1 MPNIK
6 KSEKQYEKLRN
17 ELSSIISEN
26 RAKLERAAK
35 ETVVRT
41 HWKMGRCLYSTLGDD
56 ETASTSKIMETLA
69 KDLSLHKTVLYR
81 SISFYRTYPDALPS
95 GGDFAALSWSS
106 HVLLL
111 PITTEEERL
120 FYINRAAE
128 EKWSVKQLRHAIK
141 ADEYAGGGKKNK
153 KAKAGKALKRPSPGL
168 YTYEAFVERVVDGD
182 TIIVRMD
189 LGFDVLKRERI
200 RLRGIDAAEMGT
212 DEGEKSRRFLEKK
225 LRKIEKVILRT
236 HWHDMYGRYV
246 ADVMYDSGNLSKD
259 KVLKKGRFLNQE
271 LLDSGMALYA
281 GP

>member
-6 KSEKQYEKLRN
+6 QSEKQYEKLRD
-17 ELSSIISEN
+17 ELQDIIAEN
-26 RAKLERAAK
+26 RAKLEAVAR
-35 ETVVRT
+35 ETAVRT
-41 HWKMGRCLYSTLGDD
+41 HWEIGRCLYSSLGDD
-56 ETASTSKIMETLA
+56 ETGPYSKIIERLA
-69 KDLSLHKTVLYR
+69 LDLNLHHSVLYR
-81 SISFYRTYPDALPS
+81 SSKFYRTYPDALPS

-120 FYINRAAE
+120 FYINRAAG

-153 KAKAGKALKRPSPGL
+153 KTKALK
-168 YTYEAFVERVVDGD
+168 A
-182 TIIVRMD
+182 
-189 LGFDVLKRERI
+189 LKRERI

-212 DEGEKSRRFLEKK
+212 DEGKKAEKFVRKK
-225 LRKIEKVILRT
+225 LKGIEKVILRT

-246 ADVMYDSGNLSKD
+246 ADVMYDSGDLSKD
-259 KVLKKGRFLNQE
+259 EVLKKGRFLNQE

>member
-6 KSEKQYEKLRN
+6 QSEKQYEKLRD
-17 ELSSIISEN
+17 ELQDIIAEN
-26 RAKLERAAK
+26 RAKLEAVAR
-35 ETVVRT
+35 ETAVRT
-41 HWKMGRCLYSTLGDD
+41 HWEIGRCLYSSLGDD
-56 ETASTSKIMETLA
+56 ETGPYSKIIERLA
-69 KDLSLHKTVLYR
+69 LDLNLHHSVLYR
-81 SISFYRTYPDALPS
+81 SSKFYRTYPDALPS

-120 FYINRAAE
+120 FYINRAAG

-141 ADEYAGGGKKNK
+141 ADEYAGGGRKNK
-153 KAKAGKALKRPSPGL
+153 KAKALKALKRPSPGL

-259 KVLKKGRFLNQE
+259 EVLKKGRFLNQE